1 MRQPSLLRGHL
12 WWVNAGHMDN
22 GGCRRQTAGMD
33 TIAGGA
39 LTGPDAESE
48 AQDLTELRL
57 RRAELLES
65 ITALEQAL
73 AAPAPGRQMRWAER
87 VSAALLELSGDFQDH
102 VGLTEG
108 PTGLY
113 SRTIFSSPRLAGAVE
128 RLTREHVK
136 LTQLIGELLTLV
148 GKADGS
154 FARADPM
161 LADPALGDPAEV
173 RDHGTT
179 LLSALLR
186 HRQHGADLV
195 YEAYSLDIGGQG

>member
-1 MRQPSLLRGHL
+1 MPGGRVFVLRWTTVG
-12 WWVNAGHMDN
+12 
-22 GGCRRQTAGMD
+22 RRPQTARM
-33 TIAGGA
+33 TTTAGSA
-39 LTGPDAESE
+39 QTGPDTESE
-48 AQDLTELRL
+48 IAETAETQDLTELRL

-87 VSAALLELSGDFQDH
+87 VSAALVELSGDFQDH

>member
-1 MRQPSLLRGHL
+1 MPGGRVFVLRWTTVG
-12 WWVNAGHMDN
+12 
-22 GGCRRQTAGMD
+22 RRPQTARM
-33 TIAGGA
+33 TTTAGSA
-39 LTGPDAESE
+39 QTGPDTESE
-48 AQDLTELRL
+48 TAETAETQDLTELRL

-87 VSAALLELSGDFQDH
+87 VSAALVELSGDFQDH

>member
-1 MRQPSLLRGHL
+1 M
-12 WWVNAGHMDN
+12 MT
-22 GGCRRQTAGMD
+22 TAGE
-33 TIAGGA
+33 TQ
-39 LTGPDAESE
+39 TGPDAKSE
-48 AQDLTELRL
+48 TADTEVHDLREVR
-57 RRAELLES
+57 RHRAELLES

-73 AAPAPGRQMRWAER
+73 AAPVPGRQMHWAER
-87 VSAALLELSGDFQDH
+87 VSAALMELSGDFQDH

-136 LTQLIGELLTLV
+136 LTQLIGELVTLV

-161 LADPALGDPAEV
+161 LADPALGDPDEV
-173 RDHGTT
+173 RDRGTT